1 MLSDVM
7 SATNVGLGLLLA
19 WLSVRLL
26 VRSQCQHQP
35 GRWLFVLWIMT
46 GLYWA
51 GLYVWVL
58 FARPDAY
65 APVWFGELFV
75 LPALTWTLAVFIA
88 GVILKV
94 RDR

>member
-1 MLSDVM
+1 MLADVM
-7 SATNVGLGLLLA
+7 SATNVGLGLLLT

-26 VRSQCQHQP
+26 VRSQRQHQP

-58 FARPDAY
+58 FARPGAY
-65 APVWFGELFV
+65 DPVWFGEIFV

-94 RDR
+94 RAK